1 MLFSIDGMWCGS
13 CARAV
18 EVAIGKVPGV
28 TQAGVHFA
36 TTSALVRWDPDR
48 CDLHELER
56 RVRALGYRL
65 ASPLPPD
72 ETEKRLDAEAR
83 AIAIRIAIAVFFGMW
98 SMVAAIILYLDQALA
113 AGPDGWWVAIASGL
127 LASPAIVYAGLP
139 FYRVGWRT
147 AKVGAPGTDS
157 IISMGVVGAV
167 ALSVWHLTRGSSDVY
182 FDTATMLVALLL
194 VGRLIEIAARRRA
207 LVAIRALEGVI
218 PQRATRMTPEGD
230 AETVAV
236 GELALGD
243 VVRVDAGS
251 IFPADGIVVGGR
263 SAADRSAL
271 TGESRPVPLHLGDA
285 VHAATVNLVRRV
297 TVQVTREQG
306 DWEINRI
313 GGHVASAIGG
323 RGETQRLAD
332 QLARLLSISIPLI
345 AVATAVVLVIAGFA
359 VGDALLRSLTV
370 LVIACPCALGLATPV
385 AFTAAATKAA
395 RMGLLLR
402 DPAAFERLGSVK
414 TVIFDKTGT
423 LSEGKLRVASVKPAE
438 GWDEQTVLAAAA
450 QAEKGI
456 DHPIARAIS
465 AVYGNADGD
474 GGERDGRRAIH
485 IDQAGR
491 EILVDAASVAE
502 DETATCLRVAI
513 DGSPIGTI
521 RLTDQPR
528 EEAAAAL
535 RALRS
540 RGRSILLAT
549 GDSIGP
555 ARTLADLVGIRPRE
569 IRAGC
574 TPSDKLL
581 LVSGSPGPILF
592 VGDGINDG
600 PALAAADCGMAIQE
614 AHAGATALAS
624 VVISRGGIMSVVG
637 AVDLARK
644 TRSIM
649 RENLGFA
656 IIYNAVAVVL
666 AITGSI
672 GPVVAAVAML
682 LSSLSVTSNSLRL
695 LR

>member
-56 RVRALGYRL
+56 RVRAMGYRL

-83 AIAIRIAIAVFFGMW
+83 AIAIRIVIAVFFGMW
-98 SMVAAIILYLDQALA
+98 SMAAAIMLFLDESLA
-113 AGPDGWWVAIASGL
+113 AGPDGWWVAIASGV
-127 LASPAIVYAGLP
+127 LAAPAIVYAGHP
-139 FYRVGWRT
+139 FYVAGWRT

-157 IISMGVVGAV
+157 IISLGVIGAV
-167 ALSVWHLTRGSSDVY
+167 ALSVWKLIRGSSNVY
-182 FDTATMLVALLL
+182 FDTATMLVTLLL
-194 VGRLIEIAARRRA
+194 IGRLIEITARRRA
-207 LVAIRALEGVI
+207 LVAIRALEGVV
-218 PQRATRMTPEGD
+218 PQLATRLNQDGD
-230 AETVAV
+230 AEIIAV
-236 GELALGD
+236 DELVIGD
-243 VVRVDAGS
+243 MIRVDAGS
-251 IFPADGIVVGGR
+251 IFPADGNVVEGR

-271 TGESRPVPLHLGDA
+271 TGESRPVPLRPGDA
-285 VHAATVNLVRRV
+285 VDAATVNLVRRV
-297 TVQVTREQG
+297 IVQVTREQG

-332 QLARLLSISIPLI
+332 RLAWLLSISVPPI
-345 AVATAVVLVIAGFA
+345 AIATAVVSLAAGVA
-359 VGDALLRSLTV
+359 IEQALLRSLTV

-385 AFTAAATKAA
+385 AYTAAATKAA

-402 DPAAFERLGSVK
+402 DPAAFERLGNVR

-423 LSEGKLRVASVKPAE
+423 LSEGKLRVASVEPAD

-450 QAEKGI
+450 QAEQGI
-456 DHPIARAIS
+456 DHPIARAIG
-465 AVYGNADGD
+465 AAYETADGD
-474 GGERDGRRAIH
+474 GGDRDGRRAIH
-485 IDQAGR
+485 VDQTGR
-491 EILVDAASVAE
+491 EILVDTASVAD

-513 DGSPIGTI
+513 NGSPIGTI

-540 RGRSILLAT
+540 RGLFILLAT

-555 ARTLADLVGIRPRE
+555 ARHLAGRVGIQPQE

-574 TPSDKLL
+574 TPGDKLR
-581 LVSGSPGPILF
+581 LVNESQAPVLF

-600 PALAAADCGMAIQE
+600 PALAAADCGMAIDE

-624 VVISRGGIMSVVG
+624 VVISRAGIASVVR
-637 AVDLARK
+637 AIDLARK

-649 RENLGFA
+649 RENLGFS

-666 AITGSI
+666 AITGAI